1 MSWSDIEVMPGIS
14 GADYW
19 SFRGSGMATC
29 GFFTECLQL
38 YNNCFLIPAKL
49 KT

>member
-19 SFRGSGMATC
+19 SFAAAAWRHAD
-29 GFFTECLQL
+29 FLL
-38 YNNCFLIPAKL
+38 NVYNSITIVF
-49 KT
+49 